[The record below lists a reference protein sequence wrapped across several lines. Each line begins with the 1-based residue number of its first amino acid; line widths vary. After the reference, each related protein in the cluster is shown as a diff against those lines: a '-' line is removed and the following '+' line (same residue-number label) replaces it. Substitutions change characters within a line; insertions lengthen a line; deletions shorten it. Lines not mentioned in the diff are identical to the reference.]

1 MKTGMVFSGD
11 KMDLFL
17 IRLKQRVPLGC
28 LDYNCL
34 QLPLSESCQDGLLTT
49 LNEIANTNGYYSVS
63 VVKKLIDLFES
74 CDTMEINEEFYEF
87 LMEKLQCRPLQPT
100 DTDII
105 TYTFQNGLEVRVRES
120 PNLISG
126 LGTTGLRTWEASLYL
141 ADYLMRPD
149 VLASIDADV
158 LELGCGTGMV
168 SISML
173 KNRAFHSGKLFITDG
188 DSQLMERVNDNIKLN
203 IDTSA
208 SITGNPNY
216 EIRKLWW
223 GEDYIPDSVHTVL
236 AADVTYDA
244 SIIPDLINVFNEGMS
259 QGHVSTALVAATKRN
274 EDTLAVWERWLDMGK
289 SDGIWTWSI
298 TSVFRPDKCDLTISD
313 VLNAN
318 ISTLFY
324 GPAPSEIFIY
334 RLDRVSSGASNV
346 AENTFR
352 EPPQ

>member
-1 MKTGMVFSGD
+1 
-11 KMDLFL
+11 MDLFV
-17 IRLKQRVPLGC
+17 IRLKQRIPLNC
-28 LDYNCL
+28 LDYSSL
-34 QLPLSESCQDGLLTT
+34 QLPLSEIRQDELFNT
-49 LNEIANTNGYYSVS
+49 LNAIAETNGYYSVS
-63 VVKKLIDLFES
+63 VVKKLIDLFEA
-74 CDTMEINEEFYEF
+74 CDTMEVSEQFYEL
-87 LMEKLQCRPLQPT
+87 LMEKLQCRPLKPT

-105 TYTFQNGLEVRVRES
+105 AYTFENGLEVRVRES

-149 VLASIDADV
+149 VLASFDADV

-173 KNRAFHSGKLFITDG
+173 KHGAFQKGKLFITDG

-203 IDTSA
+203 IDIGAT
-208 SITGNPNY
+208 TCNHDY

-223 GEDYIPDSVHTVL
+223 GEDYIPDSVHTIL

-274 EDTLAVWERWLDMGK
+274 EDTLAVWEHWLDMGK

-298 TSVFRPDKCDLTISD
+298 ASVFRPEGIATCD
-313 VLNAN
+313 
-318 ISTLFY
+318 TLFY

-334 RLDRVSSGASNV
+334 RLDRVSNGAPAV
-346 AENTFR
+346 AENKL
-352 EPPQ
+352 